1 MRIGVHCS
9 IAKGLLGALEEAE
22 SLDCQ
27 TVQFFTRSPR
37 VWYRRKIDNLEIKKF
52 KERKKFLNLFPL
64 TLHTPYLPN
73 LCSQNKKLYQNS
85 LKVFIE
91 DLEYAGILNA
101 DYLAF
106 HPGSYS
112 EGSTPEEGCKQLSEA
127 LNLVLKKAKNK
138 VVVLIENSSGGGRKV
153 GWNFEELG
161 LIVKKIRKKEQ
172 IGICFDTSHAYA
184 AGYEISKREGL
195 KKTIDEID
203 KFIGL
208 DKIKLLHTNDS
219 KKPLGSKID
228 RHEHI
233 GKGYIGLDGFRLIL
247 NHPVF
252 KKLPAILETPKE
264 NSSADKKNLSLLRSL
279 THFLQ

>member
-27 TVQFFTRSPR
+27 TIQFFTRSPR
-37 VWYRRKIDNLEIKKF
+37 VWHKREIDNSEIKKF
-52 KERKKFLNLFPL
+52 KERQKFLDIFPL

-73 LCSQNKKLYQNS
+73 LCSQDKRLYQHS

-91 DLEYAGILNA
+91 DLEYAGILDA

-112 EGSTPEEGCKQLSEA
+112 EGSAPEEGCKQLSDA
-127 LNLVLKKAKNK
+127 LNYLLRKIKNK
-138 VVVLIENSSGGGRKV
+138 VVILIENSAGGGRRIC
-153 GWNFEELG
+153 WNFQEIGSVIE
-161 LIVKKIRKKEQ
+161 KIKEKEHV
-172 IGICFDTSHAYA
+172 GICFDTCHAYV
-184 AGYEISKREGL
+184 AGYEISTKEKL
-195 KKTIDEID
+195 EKTIDEID

-233 GKGYIGLDGFRLIL
+233 GKGYIGLEGFRLIL

-252 KKLPAILETPKE
+252 KKLPAILETPRE
-264 NSSADKKNLSLLRSL
+264 NSSADRKNLSLLRSL
-279 THFLQ
+279 IR

>member
-27 TVQFFTRSPR
+27 TIQFFTRSPR
-37 VWYRRKIDNLEIKKF
+37 VWYRRKIDNSEIKKF
-52 KERKKFLNLFPL
+52 KERQKFLDIFPL

-73 LCSQNKKLYQNS
+73 LSTQDKKLYQNS

-91 DLEYAGILNA
+91 DLEYAGILDA

-112 EGSTPEEGCKQLSEA
+112 EGSAPEEGCKQLSDA
-127 LNLVLKKAKNK
+127 LNYLLRKIKNK
-138 VVVLIENSSGGGRKV
+138 VVILIENSAGGGRRIC
-153 GWNFEELG
+153 WNFQEIGSAIE
-161 LIVKKIRKKEQ
+161 KIKEKERV
-172 IGICFDTSHAYA
+172 GICFDTCHAYV
-184 AGYEISKREGL
+184 AGYEISTREGL

-219 KKPLGSKID
+219 KRPLGSKID

-233 GKGYIGLDGFRLIL
+233 GKGYIGLEGFRLIL

-252 KKLPAILETPKE
+252 KKLPAILETPRE
-264 NSSADKKNLSLLRSL
+264 NSSADRKNLSLLRSL
-279 THFLQ
+279 IR